1 MRKDNFYTTFY
12 WMVSD
17 LKLKGAELTTFAI
30 IYSFSQD
37 GVSWFSGSLS
47 YIADFIGVSKQTVI
61 TNLKKLIDKGFV
73 VKRERLVN
81 NVQMNDYKVDL
92 EVVKKFDYQSKNL
105 NGVVKKFDPI
115 YIRDNYSDIDKES
128 MERKAQR
135 FVPPTLDDIQ
145 SYITEKN
152 LCVSAERFYS
162 YYESNGW
169 RVGKNSMKSWKAALH
184 SWNARDKQEKQ
195 QAKDS
200 DGIDSTYDINE
211 LEKRAMFGEIDI

>member
-61 TNLKKLIDKGFV
+61 TNLKKLVDKGFV

>member
-92 EVVKKFDYQSKNL
+92 E
-105 NGVVKKFDPI
+105 VVKKFDPI

>member
-81 NVQMNDYKVDL
+81 NVQMNDYK
-92 EVVKKFDYQSKNL
+92 
-105 NGVVKKFDPI
+105 
-115 YIRDNYSDIDKES
+115 
-128 MERKAQR
+128 
-135 FVPPTLDDIQ
+135 
-145 SYITEKN
+145 
-152 LCVSAERFYS
+152 
-162 YYESNGW
+162 
-169 RVGKNSMKSWKAALH
+169 
-184 SWNARDKQEKQ
+184 
-195 QAKDS
+195 
-200 DGIDSTYDINE
+200 
-211 LEKRAMFGEIDI
+211 

>member
-61 TNLKKLIDKGFV
+61 TNLKKLVDKGFV

-92 EVVKKFDYQSKNL
+92 EVVKKFD
-105 NGVVKKFDPI
+105 PI

-128 MERKAQR
+128 IERKAQR

-169 RVGKNSMKSWKAALH
+169 KVGKNSMKSWKAALH

-200 DGIDSTYDINE
+200 DGIDSTYDIDE
-211 LEKRAMFGEIDI
+211 LEKRAMFGEVDI